1 MNHTSTLPRSSMAP
15 RNYGHSHGT
24 MVKKQTATVPASGE
38 ELRPLTGNG
47 NGDQHH
53 HVHQHHQHNMSTDT
67 LRRVR
72 FEKTGTP
79 DSSNTPTSPMSTMQ
93 KEEPMNDVTSSG
105 VTPEDVVVNPPTG
118 NGSVKN
124 NGNANSTFKSPPHQ
138 PHCQNEQEADTR
150 M

>member
-1 MNHTSTLPRSSMAP
+1 MNANHTSTLPRSSMAP

-24 MVKKQTATVPASGE
+24 MIKKSGIQASGE

-47 NGDQHH
+47 DHVHH
-53 HVHQHHQHNMSTDT
+53 HHNPSTDT

-79 DSSNTPTSPMSTMQ
+79 ESSNTPTSPMSMAAASTQ
-93 KEEPMNDVTSSG
+93 KEEPMMPTMVDVKNDVN
-105 VTPEDVVVNPPTG
+105 DVGKPNG
-118 NGSVKN
+118 NGVVKN
-124 NGNANSTFKSPPHQ
+124 SANSNSTFKSPPHV
-138 PHCQNEQEADTR
+138 PHIHNDQEADTR

>member
-1 MNHTSTLPRSSMAP
+1 MSANHTSTLPRSSMAP

-24 MVKKQTATVPASGE
+24 MIKKSGIQASGE

-47 NGDQHH
+47 DHVHH
-53 HVHQHHQHNMSTDT
+53 HHNPSTDT

-79 DSSNTPTSPMSTMQ
+79 ESSNTPTSPMSMAAASVQ
-93 KEEPMNDVTSSG
+93 KEEQMQQPTTMMVDMKNDADANK
-105 VTPEDVVVNPPTG
+105 PNG
-118 NGSVKN
+118 NGVVKN
-124 NGNANSTFKSPPHQ
+124 SANSNSTFKSPPHV
-138 PHCQNEQEADTR
+138 PHVHNDQEADTR